1 MAKKRKA
8 KKTKAKRKGTATKNN
23 PKKRSPRKPDLRVV
37 AKKEKEGVEIP
48 RALTPHDIFEG
59 VKGRRPKSDEEL
71 KEWLASSVG
80 KVAMMF
86 EPTSLDRWGKTGRS

>member
-1 MAKKRKA
+1 MTKKTKA
-8 KKTKAKRKGTATKNN
+8 KKTKTKRKRTARKSK
-23 PKKRSPRKPDLRVV
+23 PEKRSPRKPDLRIV
-37 AKKEKEGVEIP
+37 AKKENEGVEIP
-48 RALTPHDIFEG
+48 QALTPHDIFEG

-86 EPTSLDRWGKTGRS
+86 EPTSLDRWGETGRS

>member
-1 MAKKRKA
+1 MAKKRKP
-8 KKTKAKRKGTATKNN
+8 KKTKAKRKRTAKKN
-23 PKKRSPRKPDLRVV
+23 RSPRKPDLRVV
-37 AKKEKEGVEIP
+37 AKKENEDVEIP